1 VASVV
6 IGRNDF
12 TTENDYSLMK
22 IDHGFVSQNQR
33 AVANHYDYG
42 LRSSVGLMLDE
53 QGLAI
58 ADHFTIVIFAIWCYR
73 PS

>member
-1 VASVV
+1 MTL
-6 IGRNDF
+6 I

-33 AVANHYDYG
+33 AVANDYDYG

-58 ADHFTIVIFAIWCYR
+58 ADHFIVIFAIWCYR